1 MRLDVFETA
10 FNEAEPS
17 VMRKQGPDAIVTN
30 MISIT
35 FIHYAHGIHVS

>member
-1 MRLDVFETA
+1 MRVDMFETA

-17 VMRKQGPDAIVTN
+17 AMRRQGPDAIVTN

-35 FIHYAHGIHVS
+35 FIHYARGIHVS